1 MSQSPSDF
9 ELDLN
14 ESAVNSA
21 APSATEP
28 TDASSTAADTLINAA
43 TTEKPAESPAS
54 RAEQQRAR
62 ASRLLQAVRDELEK
76 ALIGQTAIV
85 DGVLCTL
92 IASGHVLI
100 EGVPGLGKT
109 LLVRALAQCFS
120 GQFNRIQFTPDLM
133 PSDVTGH
140 AIYDL
145 QSEQFKLRKGPAFTN
160 LLLADEINR
169 APAKTQA
176 ALLEVMQ
183 ERSITLEGRSLA
195 VPQPFMV
202 LATQNPIEQE
212 GTYPLPEAELDR
224 FMVKLYIDYPEEH
237 EEQRLVRAV
246 TQSAQAD
253 MLDSTPLRVLLQP
266 RDVLA
271 IQKIASALTVDDQVL
286 NYAVSLVRMTRQ
298 WPGLSSG
305 AGPRASIDLVRYARA
320 RALLKGHGF
329 VTPDDIKDSAL
340 NVLRHRVH
348 LSAELEIEG
357 VPVEQ
362 VLQQLLNHV
371 AAPRR

>member
-1 MSQSPSDF
+1 MSQSPS
-9 ELDLN
+9 ELELNLN
-14 ESAVNSA
+14 ESAIKPALSSDIDPA
-21 APSATEP
+21 
-28 TDASSTAADTLINAA
+28 DASSTANQSTADPHVS
-43 TTEKPAESPAS
+43 KVD
-54 RAEQQRAR
+54 QQRAR
-62 ASRLLQAVRDELEK
+62 ASRLMQAVRDELEK

-109 LLVRALAQCFS
+109 LLVRAIAQCFS
-120 GQFNRIQFTPDLM
+120 GQFSRIQFTPDLM

-145 QSEQFKLRKGPAFTN
+145 HSEQFKLRKGPAFTN

-183 ERSITLEGRSLA
+183 ERSITLEGRSLP
-195 VPQPFMV
+195 VPLPFMV

-224 FMVKLYIDYPEEH
+224 FMVKLHIDYPDEH

-246 TQSAQAD
+246 TRSAQAD

-271 IQKIASALTVDDQVL
+271 IQKIASALPVDDQVL

-320 RALLKGHGF
+320 RALLNGHAF
-329 VTPDDIKDSAL
+329 VTPDDIKHSAL

-357 VPVEQ
+357 LQVEQ
-362 VLQQLLNHV
+362 VLQQLLKHV